1 MQIQAAEVQIDR
13 ADDGL
18 LRVGQIDLRV
28 DKTRRVFK
36 NANACA
42 RQLLIVCARDRV
54 DIPFVRDAG
63 RDDAHVD
70 ACFCRD
76 AQRRGHFIVQDQIRR
91 HDPHPLLCRG
101 NDGL

>member
-36 NANACA
+36 NADA
-42 RQLLIVCARDRV
+42 RAHQFLIVCARDRV
-54 DIPFVRDAG
+54 DIPLVRDAW
-63 RDDAHVD
+63 RDDAYID
-70 ACFCRD
+70 ACFSCD
-76 AQRRGHFIVQDQIRR
+76 TERRGHFVVQNQIRR